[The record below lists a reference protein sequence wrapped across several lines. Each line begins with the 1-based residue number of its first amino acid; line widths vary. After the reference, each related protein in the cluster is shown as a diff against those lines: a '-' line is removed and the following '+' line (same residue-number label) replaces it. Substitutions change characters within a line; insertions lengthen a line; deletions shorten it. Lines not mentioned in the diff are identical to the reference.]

1 MKEVQQ
7 IPWIK
12 QEEMEWVDGG
22 VYLAID
28 VRSFYSIPIVVKDL
42 ENGFVEE
49 VNKNFQRHSVTNF
62 THYAIITFP
71 KEI

>member
-12 QEEMEWVDGG
+12 QEEMEWVNGC
-22 VYLAID
+22 VYVAID
-28 VRSFYSIPIVVKDL
+28 TRVFFSIPIIVRDT

-49 VNKNFQRHSVTNF
+49 VNESFKKHPITDF
-62 THYAIITFP
+62 THYLILTYP
-71 KEI
+71 K